1 MVPERVV
8 RSAPLEAPVEVDV
21 TASCQE
27 QPDTTMVVSEGA
39 VQSTPSEAQVET
51 TAAMTSPAGLG
62 VAMVAS
68 EGVTG
73 SAPPVDPPVA
83 LEVA

>member
-1 MVPERVV
+1 M
-8 RSAPLEAPVEVDV
+8 LEGV
-21 TASCQE
+21 
-27 QPDTTMVVSEGA
+27 
-39 VQSTPSEAQVET
+39 VQSVPSEALVET
-51 TAAMTSPAGLG
+51 TAATTSPAGLG

>member
-1 MVPERVV
+1 M
-8 RSAPLEAPVEVDV
+8 RSVPLEAPIEVDV
-21 TASCQE
+21 TTSCRE
-27 QPDTTMVVSEGA
+27 QPDAAMVVPEGA
-39 VQSTPSEAQVET
+39 VQSMPSEAQVET
-51 TAAMTSPAGLG
+51 TTATTRPAGLG

-83 LEVA
+83 LEAA